1 MFWGFRLF
9 YLFALFARTRV
20 SFFLRRRLRIWLMLE
35 LNFICF
41 VRLLRQEFRVANR
54 NGNLYYFLIQRLGRV
69 FILLRILIF
78 LIWNIKLFSLIFFSA
93 ILLKLGSAPF
103 QFWYLKLIQKIS
115 WKNIWLL
122 SVWQKFIPLI
132 LLKFS
137 SSVILI
143 LFGVINVLIRRLSS
157 VKQKKIKKILGLS
170 SLFSLGW
177 VISVIA
183 LSEIWLWFILGYGL
197 VLINLILSL
206 ISTQLLSVE
215 NLESS
220 LRNPINLL
228 VFFLN
233 LLIVRG
239 IPPFIVFYLKILILS
254 LLIEFSF
261 FIVLIYLVISVF
273 IIYIYLIIRFSLLT
287 FLKARETS
295 SKFTNINK
303 VSIFN
308 ILLQGLIFTVL
319 IMAFI

>member
-143 LFGVINVLIRRLSS
+143 LFGVINVLTRRLSS

-177 VISVIA
+177 VISVIV

>member
-1 MFWGFRLF
+1 M
-9 YLFALFARTRV
+9 
-20 SFFLRRRLRIWLMLE
+20 
-35 LNFICF
+35 NFICF

-143 LFGVINVLIRRLSS
+143 LFGVINVLTRRLSS

>member
-20 SFFLRRRLRIWLMLE
+20 SFFLKRRLRIWLMLE

-54 NGNLYYFLIQRLGRV
+54 NGNLYYFLIKRLGRV

-143 LFGVINVLIRRLSS
+143 LFGVINVLTRRLSS

>member
-143 LFGVINVLIRRLSS
+143 LFGAINVLTRRLSS

-206 ISTQLLSVE
+206 INTQLLSVE

-254 LLIEFSF
+254 LLIKFSF

>member
-143 LFGVINVLIRRLSS
+143 LFGAINVLTRRLSS

>member
-143 LFGVINVLIRRLSS
+143 LFGAINVLIRRLSS

-177 VISVIA
+177 VISVIV

>member
-93 ILLKLGSAPF
+93 ILLKLGSTPF

-143 LFGVINVLIRRLSS
+143 LFGAINVLTRRLSS

>member
-143 LFGVINVLIRRLSS
+143 LFGAINVLIRRLSS

>member
-1 MFWGFRLF
+1 M
-9 YLFALFARTRV
+9 T
-20 SFFLRRRLRIWLMLE
+20 
-35 LNFICF
+35 
-41 VRLLRQEFRVANR
+41 
-54 NGNLYYFLIQRLGRV
+54 
-69 FILLRILIF
+69 
-78 LIWNIKLFSLIFFSA
+78 
-93 ILLKLGSAPF
+93 
-103 QFWYLKLIQKIS
+103 
-115 WKNIWLL
+115 
-122 SVWQKFIPLI
+122 
-132 LLKFS
+132 
-137 SSVILI
+137 
-143 LFGVINVLIRRLSS
+143 RRLSS

>member
-143 LFGVINVLIRRLSS
+143 LFGVINVLTRRLSS

>member
-143 LFGVINVLIRRLSS
+143 LFGVINVLTRRLSS

-177 VISVIA
+177 VISVIV

-254 LLIEFSF
+254 LLIKFSF

>member
-1 MFWGFRLF
+1 ML
-9 YLFALFARTRV
+9 TH
-20 SFFLRRRLRIWLMLE
+20 LRRRSCYSSLRIWLMLE

-143 LFGVINVLIRRLSS
+143 LFGVINVLTRRLSS

-177 VISVIA
+177 VISVIV

>member
-93 ILLKLGSAPF
+93 ILLKLGSTPF

-143 LFGVINVLIRRLSS
+143 LFGVINVLTRRLSS
-157 VKQKKIKKILGLS
+157 VKQKKIKKISPSDTFYLLMLS
-170 SLFSLGW
+170 CG
-177 VISVIA
+177 
-183 LSEIWLWFILGYGL
+183 
-197 VLINLILSL
+197 
-206 ISTQLLSVE
+206 
-215 NLESS
+215 
-220 LRNPINLL
+220 
-228 VFFLN
+228 
-233 LLIVRG
+233 LLI
-239 IPPFIVFYLKILILS
+239 F
-254 LLIEFSF
+254 
-261 FIVLIYLVISVF
+261 
-273 IIYIYLIIRFSLLT
+273 
-287 FLKARETS
+287 
-295 SKFTNINK
+295 
-303 VSIFN
+303 
-308 ILLQGLIFTVL
+308 
-319 IMAFI
+319 

>member
-143 LFGVINVLIRRLSS
+143 LFGAINVLTRRLSS

-177 VISVIA
+177 VISAIA

>member
-143 LFGVINVLIRRLSS
+143 LFGAINVLTRRLSS

-261 FIVLIYLVISVF
+261 FIVLIYLIISVF

>member
-93 ILLKLGSAPF
+93 ILLKLGSTPF
-103 QFWYLKLIQKIS
+103 QFWYLKLIHKIS

-143 LFGVINVLIRRLSS
+143 LFGVINVLTRRLSS

>member
-93 ILLKLGSAPF
+93 ILLKLGSTPF

-143 LFGVINVLIRRLSS
+143 LFGVINVLTRRLSS

>member
-93 ILLKLGSAPF
+93 ILLKLGSTPF

-143 LFGVINVLIRRLSS
+143 LFGAINVLTRRLSS

-261 FIVLIYLVISVF
+261 FIVLIYLIISVF

>member
-143 LFGVINVLIRRLSS
+143 LFGAINVLTRRLSS

-177 VISVIA
+177 VISAIA

-261 FIVLIYLVISVF
+261 FIVLIYLIISVF

>member
-143 LFGVINVLIRRLSS
+143 LFGAINVLTRRLSS

-206 ISTQLLSVE
+206 INTQLLSVE

-261 FIVLIYLVISVF
+261 FIVLIYLIISVF

>member
-20 SFFLRRRLRIWLMLE
+20 SFFLRRRLRIWLTLE

-143 LFGVINVLIRRLSS
+143 LFGAINVLTRRLSS

-177 VISVIA
+177 VISAIA

-261 FIVLIYLVISVF
+261 FIVLIYLIISVF

>member
-143 LFGVINVLIRRLSS
+143 LFGVINVLTRRLSS

-177 VISVIA
+177 VISVIV

-206 ISTQLLSVE
+206 ISTQLLS
-215 NLESS
+215 
-220 LRNPINLL
+220 
-228 VFFLN
+228 
-233 LLIVRG
+233 
-239 IPPFIVFYLKILILS
+239 Y
-254 LLIEFSF
+254 
-261 FIVLIYLVISVF
+261 
-273 IIYIYLIIRFSLLT
+273 
-287 FLKARETS
+287 
-295 SKFTNINK
+295 
-303 VSIFN
+303 
-308 ILLQGLIFTVL
+308 
-319 IMAFI
+319 

>member
-143 LFGVINVLIRRLSS
+143 LFGVINVLTRRLSS

-287 FLKARETS
+287 FLKAIETS

>member
-143 LFGVINVLIRRLSS
+143 LFGVINVLTRRLSS

-261 FIVLIYLVISVF
+261 FIVLIYLIISVF